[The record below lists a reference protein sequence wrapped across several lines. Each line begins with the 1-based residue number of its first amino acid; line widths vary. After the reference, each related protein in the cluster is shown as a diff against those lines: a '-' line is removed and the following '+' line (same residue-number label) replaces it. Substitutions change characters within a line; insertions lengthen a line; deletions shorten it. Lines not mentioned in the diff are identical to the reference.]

1 MFILFFVISVN
12 ILIFGICYMSFK
24 WNKIEKDLIKDENAD
39 NYLFAKEIFVRD
51 PEAFKDKDHDGIDDI
66 IDKNIK

>member
-1 MFILFFVISVN
+1 MFNLFFLLTIVILVSGAYY
-12 ILIFGICYMSFK
+12 LLMK
-24 WNKIEKDLIKDENAD
+24 WNKNKIDYIKNENAN

-66 IDKNIK
+66 IDTKI